1 MASVVVLGALDTKGR
16 EVEFLARLI
25 GARGHQTLTVDT
37 GVLGTPLFRADISRQ
52 EVAEAGGY
60 SLDELIREA
69 DRGSAVTAVTKGAVR
84 LVEDLHA
91 ARRVDAIVAMGG
103 GAGTTVGTAAM
114 RVLPLGIPKVMVST
128 LASGDVRG
136 FVGVKDIVMIPA
148 IVDISGLNRISRGVF
163 ARAAGAVCGMLD
175 AAPGAEESSDAR
187 LMTASMF
194 GNTTPCVER
203 ARTVLEAQGYELLVF
218 HATGSG
224 GQTMESLIEAGQI
237 SGVLDVTTT
246 EWADE
251 LVGGVMSAGPHRLEA
266 AARTGTPAVIA
277 PGCLDMV
284 NFWEPE
290 ALPAHLRGRR
300 LYQHNA
306 KQTLV
311 RTTPEENVQLGE
323 IIADKLNASVGAGRR
338 LPAASRRVGDLR
350 RREAVPLARG
360 GPRPVRYVE
369 VASPAGHPMPRDGL
383 PHQRRA
389 FRRGHGPAPARHVL
403 REMRSRAFYRS
414 VHDLRSPQGMKFPW
428 IECADTCRRLDN
440 TKVHEAHEGHEVYFS
455 CSSWPSCAFVHPA
468 VSACS
473 YF

>member
-37 GVLGTPLFRADISRQ
+37 GVLGTPMFRADISRQ

-69 DRGSAVTAVTKGAVR
+69 DRGAAVTAVTKGAVR

-187 LMTASMF
+187 LMTASWANVPPAPPYSSGIM
-194 GNTTPCVER
+194 
-203 ARTVLEAQGYELLVF
+203 AQSRPACPALF
-218 HATGSG
+218 
-224 GQTMESLIEAGQI
+224 QI
-237 SGVLDVTTT
+237 SRGKIFSSCHFSMCGTNSFLRKR
-246 EWADE
+246 
-251 LVGGVMSAGPHRLEA
+251 SA
-266 AARTGTPAVIA
+266 
-277 PGCLDMV
+277 
-284 NFWEPE
+284 
-290 ALPAHLRGRR
+290 
-300 LYQHNA
+300 
-306 KQTLV
+306 
-311 RTTPEENVQLGE
+311 
-323 IIADKLNASVGAGRR
+323 
-338 LPAASRRVGDLR
+338 
-350 RREAVPLARG
+350 
-360 GPRPVRYVE
+360 
-369 VASPAGHPMPRDGL
+369 
-383 PHQRRA
+383 
-389 FRRGHGPAPARHVL
+389 
-403 REMRSRAFYRS
+403 
-414 VHDLRSPQGMKFPW
+414 
-428 IECADTCRRLDN
+428 
-440 TKVHEAHEGHEVYFS
+440 
-455 CSSWPSCAFVHPA
+455 
-468 VSACS
+468 
-473 YF
+473 

>member
-1 MASVVVLGALDTKGR
+1 MPSVVVLGALDTKGR
-16 EVEFLARLI
+16 EVEFLTRLI
-25 GARGHQTLTVDT
+25 GGRGHQTVTVDT
-37 GVLGTPLFRADISRQ
+37 GVLGTPLFAADVSRQ
-52 EVAEAGGY
+52 QVAEAGGY
-60 SLDELIREA
+60 SLDALIRQA
-69 DRGSAVTAVTKGAVR
+69 DRGAAVDAVTRGAVR
-84 LVEDLHA
+84 VVQDLQS

-114 RVLPLGIPKVMVST
+114 RALPLGIPKVMVST

-175 AAPGAEESSDAR
+175 AAPDALASSPDAP
-187 LMTASMF
+187 LIAASMF

-203 ARTVLEAQGYELLVF
+203 ARAVLEAQGYELLVF
-218 HATGSG
+218 HATGTG
-224 GQTMESLIEAGQI
+224 GQTMEGLIEAGQI

-290 ALPAHLRGRR
+290 ALPAQFRGRR

-306 KQTLV
+306 RQTLV

-323 IIADKLNASVGAGRR
+323 IIAGKLNASTGPVAVYLPLRGLSVISAEGKPFHWPEADRALFDTLKSR
-338 LPAASRRVGDLR
+338 L
-350 RREAVPLARG
+350 
-360 GPRPVRYVE
+360 RPDI
-369 VASPAGHPMPRDGL
+369 PC
-383 PHQRRA
+383 
-389 FRRGHGPAPARHVL
+389 
-403 REMRSRAFYRS
+403 REMDCHINDAPFAEAMAEHLLAMCGS
-414 VHDLRSPQGMKFPW
+414 VT
-428 IECADTCRRLDN
+428 A
-440 TKVHEAHEGHEVYFS
+440 
-455 CSSWPSCAFVHPA
+455 
-468 VSACS
+468 
-473 YF
+473 